1 MLLDYYCFIFVL
13 FLSDMRFSYTNN
25 LPYETNGFVD
35 NFSANINT
43 SGGILFLVH
52 KIYVPSS

>member
-1 MLLDYYCFIFVL
+1 MLLDYCFIFVL

-35 NFSANINT
+35 NFSANTKT